1 MGTTFAQP
9 LKVIRKRT
17 AGDGQ
22 PGEAVENA
30 DEWCEQ
36 LAQEEFDRFK
46 AAYDQVPP
54 GGTRDAINQ
63 AVGGEQNIATSQ
75 AFQDHLVDLEPAEK
89 DQLMRRINEIIAS
102 N

>member
-22 PGEAVENA
+22 TGEEVEDA

-36 LAQEEFDRFK
+36 LGQEYFDIFK
-46 AAYDQVPP
+46 AAYDQAP
-54 GGTRDAINQ
+54 GETRDAINQ